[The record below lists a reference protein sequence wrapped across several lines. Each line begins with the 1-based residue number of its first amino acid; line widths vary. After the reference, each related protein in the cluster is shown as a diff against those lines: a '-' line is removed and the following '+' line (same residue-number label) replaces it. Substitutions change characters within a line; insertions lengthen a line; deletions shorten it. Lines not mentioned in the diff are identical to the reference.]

1 MRAWMEWKKDIE
13 LSELGSKTLGTWT
26 WEGGWDKEVCS
37 WGHHLI
43 SVNPSDRVEFDQQ
56 FEMNC
61 YRFSKFIELV
71 YKGE

>member
-1 MRAWMEWKKDIE
+1 MRAWIEWRKQFHFLKPE
-13 LSELGSKTLGTWT
+13 FNPETLA
-26 WEGGWDKEVCS
+26 KEILS